1 MIRRSARSLLAA
13 VFFLGVVTTLTAAAG
28 WLESRYRVRG
38 HHSQGTD
45 VDGRLRVANAPSE
58 GAQHDLWA
66 KALALSDPEG
76 KKGVLVTLDVC
87 GIDREFS
94 NRIRDALQARF
105 NLPRDQVVLVLLA
118 HAFRAGSW
126 RQPDHHVSAR
136 RGRAARIRDYA
147 RIRQHHR
154 RRSGRQGD
162 RSAR

>member
-1 MIRRSARSLLAA
+1 M
-13 VFFLGVVTTLTAAAG
+13 
-28 WLESRYRVRG
+28 
-38 HHSQGTD
+38 
-45 VDGRLRVANAPSE
+45 DGRLRVANASVE

-87 GIDREFS
+87 GVDREFS

-105 NLPRDQVVLVLLA
+105 NLPRDQVVLSCSHTHSGPVLGDNLITMYPLDA
-118 HAFRAGSW
+118 
-126 RQPDHHVSAR
+126 V
-136 RGRAARIRDYA
+136 GRAPSRDYA
-147 RIRQHHR
+147 ATRQHHR